1 MRVLTITPSVNA
13 RVNTRRD
20 GQKHRTFADARNS
33 SRCTRAPLLR
43 RALDLR
49 RARSLGKTRTIAIDD
64 VPGRERGDESRKSAG
79 DVEARAK
86 ALAELVKNSDVG
98 NAMSVDDRE
107 KVNEGIEA
115 LEATQL
121 SDRTCENE
129 GIFGFYDVSYVS
141 VGKDQVG
148 NPAGGRFRSPL
159 GRFLFKTIG
168 LEQNLF
174 APNRIEN
181 RVAFTVLGCLPGEVT
196 LEGTFGAVDGLN
208 DGRTVKADFDPPGIS
223 VAGGPKLRIGPKSS
237 VVLSTTYLDES
248 VRLGKGS
255 RGSLFVFTRKSAEQ
269 HARDLRRWGVG
280 GLAIAIM
287 LLTALGLGIFGVH
300 QFKTTKSILYPA
312 TVVASSLISLLM
324 AYVLRDGGIVAED
337 ADLVQVGEL
346 TQEQKDFLTKGR
358 SDGQSKGE
366 NVFSSQT

>member
-33 SRCTRAPLLR
+33 SRCTRVPLLR

-141 VGKDQVG
+141 VGKNQVG

-248 VRLGKGS
+248 VRLGKGVARES
-255 RGSLFVFTRKSAEQ
+255 VCVHEKVCRAARAGSSTLGRRGLSDRDHAS
-269 HARDLRRWGVG
+269 HRPRARDFRRAPVQDDEEHLVSRNGRRVVFNLVVDGVRLARRRHCRRRRRPGASG
-280 GLAIAIM
+280 GAHAG
-287 LLTALGLGIFGVH
+287 AKGFPH
-300 QFKTTKSILYPA
+300 QGA
-312 TVVASSLISLLM
+312 
-324 AYVLRDGGIVAED
+324 
-337 ADLVQVGEL
+337 Q
-346 TQEQKDFLTKGR
+346 
-358 SDGQSKGE
+358 
-366 NVFSSQT
+366 